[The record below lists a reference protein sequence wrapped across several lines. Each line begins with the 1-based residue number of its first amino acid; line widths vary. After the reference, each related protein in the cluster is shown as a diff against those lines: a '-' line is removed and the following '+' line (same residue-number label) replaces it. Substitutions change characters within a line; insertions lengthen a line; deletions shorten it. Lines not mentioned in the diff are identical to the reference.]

1 MNIMPLLG
9 PFESLVNRNIGAS
22 TPARAL
28 LRSLAGRS
36 FAVEV
41 SAPGGGPRPRLRL
54 RLAASE
60 LGLNAA
66 QSDEPAD
73 ATVAGTPLG
82 LVALLA
88 GRAGGRLATGGATVT
103 GDADVA
109 QAFEKLLG
117 YARPDPEEELARL
130 VGDIPAHYAA
140 DAARAA
146 LAFGRRAGD
155 SLTRSLAEFLTEESR
170 DLVPRAELDAFAAGV
185 DRTRDDVERAA
196 ARLTALERRLAPD
209 RR

>member
-1 MNIMPLLG
+1 MNVTPLLG

-28 LRSLAGRS
+28 LRTLAGRS

-41 SAPGGGPRPRLRL
+41 GAPGGGARLRL

-60 LGLNAA
+60 LGLTAA

-73 ATVAGTPLG
+73 ATIAGTPLG

-88 GRAGGRLATGGATVT
+88 GRAGGQLATGSATIT

-109 QAFEKLLG
+109 QAFEQLLG
-117 YARPDPEEELARL
+117 LARPEPEEELARL
-130 VGDIPAHYAA
+130 TGDIPARLAA

-146 LAFGRRAGD
+146 LSFGRRAGS

-170 DLVPRAELDAFAAGV
+170 DLVPRAELDAFAAAV
-185 DRTRDDVERAA
+185 DRLRDDVERAA
-196 ARLTALERRLAPD
+196 ARLAALERRPAPA

>member
-1 MNIMPLLG
+1 MNITPLLA

-41 SAPGGGPRPRLRL
+41 GAPGGARLRL

-60 LGLNAA
+60 LGLKAA
-66 QSDEPAD
+66 QSDDPAD

-82 LVALLA
+82 LLALLA
-88 GRAGGRLATGGATVT
+88 GRAGGRLATGSATVT

-117 YARPDPEEELARL
+117 LARPDPEEELARF
-130 VGDIPAHYAA
+130 VGEIPAHHAA
-140 DAARAA
+140 NAARVA
-146 LAFGRRAGD
+146 LDFGRRAGA
-155 SLTRSLAEFLTEESR
+155 SLTRSVAEFLTEESR
-170 DLVPRAELDAFAAGV
+170 DLVPRAELDAFAADV

-196 ARLTALERRLAPD
+196 ARLAALEQRLKPGRR
-209 RR
+209 